1 MAVIPTGAI
10 YKALFFDGESSR
22 NYGVYITGEAVY
34 NSPERDVEMI
44 KIPGRNGE
52 FALDNGR
59 FENIEVTYPAG
70 IFANNETDF
79 AAAISDFRNFLA
91 SRVGYCRLED
101 EYNPNEYR
109 MAVYKSGLNV
119 DPAKLEAGEFSI
131 TFDCKPQRWLKDGE
145 TAVAIGEWGE
155 TETASGDIVT
165 VENPNGILAVKS
177 LEVDLEPIQDLN
189 GYDKPW
195 VGGAGKNKL
204 VLLADEIK
212 AVNTAGTWSGNT
224 YTVSGMTYTLN
235 TDSYGH
241 IVSVTINGTTTT
253 YPTFRI
259 PINGLT
265 VGQSYKLYRGNFR
278 SRLIKD
284 NATVNDASS
293 AYTFTAESGDY
304 WVVLFTGASTISNV
318 TVQPM
323 VCLDSE
329 TSTFEP
335 YENICPISGH
345 DSVDTYRTGINV
357 WDEEW
362 EVGGISATDGSNADN
377 FTQRIRSKGYISVV
391 PETQY
396 RFIIGSNSSTPSR
409 TVFWYDVNK
418 TYISGGWTTP
428 TNNIISVPSNARYMR
443 FTTND
448 NYGGTY
454 NNDIS
459 INYPSTDT
467 EYHAYQGTTYTT
479 ELGRAVYGGNLEQI
493 SGVLTDNMAI
503 YQIAANTNFSAVQT
517 SQAAGN
523 WVEVLSVT
531 NARTADTEV
540 LTVSEC
546 CKSVSNNNRAVDVND
561 YRCYAANGH
570 LYLSAPAGANVTTKE
585 DFHSI
590 FDGYNIVYEL
600 ATPQTYQLT
609 AQQIDLLT
617 GDNNIWS
624 SGGNVT
630 LEYGQNPSVLFNPT
644 LFESSPL
651 LETAGNGTIGFNGY
665 EIEFEGV
672 PYGEVVI
679 GEKDSYSLSNTVTVT
694 LDTSLLN
701 TNDPIYP
708 EAKECEIRLGLQ
720 YIGSKKF
727 GNDSVVSSTN
737 ALDAYTSKTNP
748 LLTKKHLIMHLFPDL
763 GDGFVY
769 GTAKTITSSA
779 VYTYKMTGDSTVY
792 TETVSVTIAY
802 GGADTYTVSGTFTG
816 TLPPDVSMFLK
827 ELHSPTMYGDSSKP
841 NTDPIFI
848 DCDLGEAYTNE
859 DGVYRSLNQYIDL
872 GSELPKLGVGE
883 NEVTFDSTITE
894 LKITPRWWKV

>member
-345 DSVDTYRTGINV
+345 TSVDTYRTGKNLLDVSTAEIGTAWN
-357 WDEEW
+357 
-362 EVGGISATDGSNADN
+362 GARNSARAKLVIPLRPNTDYVLSMNG
-377 FTQRIRSKGYISVV
+377 TISVDGV
-391 PETQY
+391 FRTFSNVIPSPTQPANVTFPY
-396 RFIIGSNSSTPSR
+396 AFNSSSNTYL
-409 TVFWYDVNK
+409 TLGFNK
-418 TYISGGWTTP
+418 TAISQSDVDALKLQIELGSEATAYEP
-428 TNNIISVPSNARYMR
+428 
-443 FTTND
+443 
-448 NYGGTY
+448 
-454 NNDIS
+454 
-459 INYPSTDT
+459 
-467 EYHAYQGTTYTT
+467 YQGTTYTT
-479 ELGRAVYGGNLEQI
+479 ELGRAVYGGTLDVV
-493 SGVLTDNMAI
+493 SGVLTVEYGAFTFDGDENLSESGTNSFRYYDAS
-503 YQIAANTNFSAVQT
+503 IADGDF
-517 SQAAGN
+517 
-523 WVEVLSVT
+523 
-531 NARTADTEV
+531 TADINVISSWLENHGGVAGAPSFAQSGGANNRNIYFYNAKSISGVTDLTSFKTYLSSNP
-540 LTVSEC
+540 LTV
-546 CKSVSNNNRAVDVND
+546 
-561 YRCYAANGH
+561 
-570 LYLSAPAGANVTTKE
+570 
-585 DFHSI
+585 
-590 FDGYNIVYEL
+590 VYKLENPI
-600 ATPQTYQLT
+600 TVQLT

-624 SGGNVT
+624 DGAVT

-651 LETAGNGTIGFNGY
+651 LETAGSGTIQFNGY
-665 EIEFEGV
+665 SIDFEGV
-672 PYGEVVI
+672 PIGEVVV
-679 GEKDSYSLSNTVTVT
+679 GEHGASSSSSSSSDNPYTKTVT
-694 LDTSLLN
+694 LDTTLLN
-701 TNDPIYP
+701 IGDAIYP
-708 EAKECEIRLGLQ
+708 EIKDCI
-720 YIGSKKF
+720 IGAIMSMDNANRRYTALSVASSNNVLDANISWHISKKYTATFRLYPDF
-727 GNDSVVSSTN
+727 GSGF
-737 ALDAYTSKTNP
+737 AYGTSKT
-748 LLTKKHLIMHLFPDL
+748 
-763 GDGFVY
+763 
-769 GTAKTITSSA
+769 ITCSA
-779 VYTYKMTGDSTVY
+779 VFNYGIDTSTATN
-792 TETVSVTIAY
+792 TETVQVTIAY
-802 GGADTYTVSGTFTG
+802 DGASTYTITVSRTG
-816 TLPPDVSMFLK
+816 TLATHAVRGLTAAVP
-827 ELHSPTMYGDSSKP
+827 PTMYGDSSKP
-841 NTDPIFI
+841 NNDPIFI

-859 DGVYRSLNQYIDL
+859 GGVYRSLNQYIDL

>member
-59 FENIEVTYPAG
+59 FQNIEVTYPAG
-70 IFANNETDF
+70 IFADSETDF

-155 TETASGDIVT
+155 TETASGDIVS

-177 LEVDLEPIQDLN
+177 LEIDLEPMQSGSGTPSPTNIRPISGHTSVDVTRTGKNLCDTSLVYN
-189 GYDKPW
+189 GYINVSQQKIASNANARTLYLPCKP
-195 VGGAGKNKL
+195 NK
-204 VLLADEIK
+204 
-212 AVNTAGTWSGNT
+212 T
-224 YTVSGMTYTLN
+224 YTVSKQA
-235 TDSYGH
+235 
-241 IVSVTINGTTTT
+241 
-253 YPTFRI
+253 
-259 PINGLT
+259 
-265 VGQSYKLYRGNFR
+265 GQRF
-278 SRLIKD
+278 
-284 NATVNDASS
+284 VV
-293 AYTFTAESGDY
+293 AES
-304 WVVLFTGASTISNV
+304 
-318 TVQPM
+318 TV
-323 VCLDSE
+323 
-329 TSTFEP
+329 
-335 YENICPISGH
+335 I
-345 DSVDTYRTGINV
+345 
-357 WDEEW
+357 
-362 EVGGISATDGSNADN
+362 
-377 FTQRIRSKGYISVV
+377 
-391 PETQY
+391 
-396 RFIIGSNSSTPSR
+396 
-409 TVFWYDVNK
+409 
-418 TYISGGWTTP
+418 P
-428 TNNIISVPSNARYMR
+428 TNNVVVSNVVSDYTASSITITTTASAKYLVAFVYLSTADTSVTADQMLATCQIELGSTA
-443 FTTND
+443 TTYEPYQGD
-448 NYGGTY
+448 TYTTDLGRTVYGGTL
-454 NNDIS
+454 D
-459 INYPSTDT
+459 
-467 EYHAYQGTTYTT
+467 
-479 ELGRAVYGGNLEQI
+479 VV
-493 SGVLTDNMAI
+493 SGVLTVDRAMTNLGERTWYANSGGFYSTINDSAQDAKYSICEQYAFVPTANAATASAI
-503 YQIAANTNFSAVQT
+503 ASNLGNGEYAWYSSQSRIFIKDSAY
-517 SQAAGN
+517 SD
-523 WVEVLSVT
+523 VT
-531 NARTADTEV
+531 AFKTAMSGV
-540 LTVSEC
+540 HC
-546 CKSVSNNNRAVDVND
+546 
-561 YRCYAANGH
+561 
-570 LYLSAPAGANVTTKE
+570 
-585 DFHSI
+585 
-590 FDGYNIVYEL
+590 VYPL

-816 TLPPDVSMFLK
+816 TLPPDVSMFSK

-883 NEVTFDSTITE
+883 NEITFDSTITE
-894 LKITPRWWKV
+894 LKVTPRWWKV

>member
-479 ELGRAVYGGNLEQI
+479 ALGRTVYGGTLDVM
-493 SGVLTDNMAI
+493 SGVLTVDRAI
-503 YQIAANTNFSAVQT
+503 TDLGERTWYANSGGFYSTINNGAQDAKYSICEQYAFVPTANAATASAIASNLENGEYAWYSSQSRIFIKDSAYSDAT
-517 SQAAGN
+517 
-523 WVEVLSVT
+523 T
-531 NARTADTEV
+531 FKTAMSGV
-540 LTVSEC
+540 HC
-546 CKSVSNNNRAVDVND
+546 
-561 YRCYAANGH
+561 
-570 LYLSAPAGANVTTKE
+570 
-585 DFHSI
+585 
-590 FDGYNIVYEL
+590 VYPL

-609 AQQIDLLT
+609 AQQITLLT

-624 SGGNVT
+624 DGAVT

-651 LETAGNGTIGFNGY
+651 LETVGNGTIGFNGY

-816 TLPPDVSMFLK
+816 TLPPDVSMFSK